1 MIINS
6 KESSTSKSRYSILI
20 NDKNN
25 VVNFY
30 KLDHEKK
37 ICNDLIESIINDT
50 REDDKEVIVILNDY

>member
-6 KESSTSKSRYSILI
+6 KESYTSKSRYSILI